1 MLALRCSRM
10 SALIL
15 SFFASSIISC
25 ASGIT
30 LKRDSEALQSRITVV
45 REAGA
50 YRCSPKELAVAET
63 QTEFLNAELNRGDAL
78 RAERHRDT
86 ARAAMTKVVERAK
99 ECKPKPVKV
108 AAIKPVVSDR
118 DKDGVPDANDACPD
132 IPGPEIYL
140 GCPDRDGDGIADR
153 LDSCP
158 TEAEDFDGN
167 EDQDGCPEVE
177 DTDRDGLNDPDDK
190 CPRIVGPIENQGC
203 PYEDTDQDGLIDQD
217 DKCPQLKGPIEN
229 QGCPL
234 QDRDED
240 GILDRDDKCPDK
252 PEDKDLFDDE
262 DGCPDIDNDGDGIL
276 DVVDTCPVMPE
287 TRNGFEDKDGCPDVN
302 PKLVVVNR
310 EIGKIEI
317 KQKVYF
323 DSGKAIIKP
332 RSFKLLNEVAQAL
345 KNNKT
350 MEVLVEGHTDSR
362 GSDSYNLRLS
372 DSRANAVR
380 EYLIS
385 QGIKTERLKSMGF
398 GETKPLA
405 SNKRRAGRKK
415 NRRVEFTITRE

>member
-1 MLALRCSRM
+1 MKM
-10 SALIL
+10 
-15 SFFASSIISC
+15 
-25 ASGIT
+25 
-30 LKRDSEALQSRITVV
+30 
-45 REAGA
+45 
-50 YRCSPKELAVAET
+50 AV
-63 QTEFLNAELNRGDAL
+63 D
-78 RAERHRDT
+78 
-86 ARAAMTKVVERAK
+86 V
-99 ECKPKPVKV
+99 
-108 AAIKPVVSDR
+108 
-118 DKDGVPDANDACPD
+118 
-132 IPGPEIYL
+132 
-140 GCPDRDGDGIADR
+140 
-153 LDSCP
+153 
-158 TEAEDFDGN
+158 
-167 EDQDGCPEVE
+167 
-177 DTDRDGLNDPDDK
+177 
-190 CPRIVGPIENQGC
+190 
-203 PYEDTDQDGLIDQD
+203 
-217 DKCPQLKGPIEN
+217 
-229 QGCPL
+229 
-234 QDRDED
+234 
-240 GILDRDDKCPDK
+240 
-252 PEDKDLFDDE
+252 
-262 DGCPDIDNDGDGIL
+262 DNDGDGIL
-276 DVVDTCPVMPE
+276 DVADTCPVMPE
-287 TRNGFEDKDGCPDVN
+287 TRNGFEDEDGCPDVN

-398 GETKPLA
+398 GETKPIA